1 MAKTA
6 TAYTFDELSED
17 AKKKALDKT
26 RDWTTTDYE
35 WWDYVYEEWIEK
47 LAGMGYETD
56 AKKIWFSGFW
66 SQGDGASF
74 EASVDVLKW
83 LEATDKETEDGDD
96 NAQSEKPEV
105 EYRSLRYWLKKL
117 GTEAAYVKIYH
128 RGHYYHRFCM
138 YIDSEW
144 SEWIEPPKA
153 VEQLEELTEGIL
165 DHARDQAL
173 ELYRD
178 LEKECESRMTD
189 EYITDYLQ
197 ANEYLFWP
205 DGTPAPNSQFA

>member
-6 TAYTFDELSED
+6 TAYTFDELSKD
-17 AKKKALDKT
+17 AKKKALEKT
-26 RDWTTTDYE
+26 RHWTTEDYE
-35 WWDYVYEEWIEK
+35 WWDCVYQEWIEK
-47 LAGMGYETD
+47 LADMGYETEE
-56 AKKIWFSGFW
+56 KKMHFSGFW

-128 RGHYYHRFCM
+128 QGHYYHRFCM

-165 DHARDQAL
+165 GHARDQAL
-173 ELYRD
+173 KLYRD
-178 LEKECESRMTD
+178 LEAECESRMTD

-197 ANEYLFWP
+197 ANEFLFWS
-205 DGTPAPNSQFA
+205 DGTPAPNRQFA